1 MKLIHLTL
9 LALTLT
15 ATSNI
20 FAESNDVMQADAN
33 NDGKVTFEE
42 YKSAHE
48 AKLLERF
55 KQKDINHD
63 GVIDL
68 EEKVVAKEKKQAAQ
82 EAKKEKAKESLRE
95 KYREERKRRKRHMY
109 KSQ

>member
-1 MKLIHLTL
+1 MKLLHLTFFTAC
-9 LALTLT
+9 LA

-20 FAESNDVMQADAN
+20 YAETDDVMQADAN

-42 YKSAHE
+42 YKAAHE
-48 AKLLERF
+48 ATLLERF
-55 KQKDINHD
+55 KRKDINQD

-68 EEKVVAKEKKQAAQ
+68 EEKIVAKEKKQAEQ
-82 EAKKEKAKESLRE
+82 EVKKEEAKEELRQQ
-95 KYREERKRRKRHMY
+95 YREERKRRKRHLY